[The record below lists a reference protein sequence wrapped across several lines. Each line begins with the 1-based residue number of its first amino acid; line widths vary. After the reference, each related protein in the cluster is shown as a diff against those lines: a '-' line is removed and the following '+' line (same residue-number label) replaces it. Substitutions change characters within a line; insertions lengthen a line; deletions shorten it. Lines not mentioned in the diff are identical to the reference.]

1 MRHYFIALGLLG
13 CSQLALAET
22 DPFVS
27 MGLFFAPMSEVETDP
42 GGSIDGSGFGA
53 RVEVGGALHVHGEY
67 LQSSL
72 DDNAG
77 DVDFSDTRLGM
88 SYRSH
93 MENGYILASA
103 EYVGLDFDAN
113 GDDQGVGVHLGAGIN
128 AGDKVALYGRVGMLA
143 LDDLDGPEMRLGV
156 DAKLQEGTSI
166 YGEYRTAMLSS
177 DGTDVDVND
186 LRVGVRFSF

>member
-1 MRHYFIALGLLG
+1 MRHYVIALGLLG
-13 CSQLALAET
+13 CTQLAQAET

-27 MGLFFAPMSEVETDP
+27 MGLFFAPMSEVESDP
-42 GGSIDGSGFGA
+42 GDSIDGSGFGA
-53 RVEVGGALHVHGEY
+53 RVEVGGALHIHGEY

-72 DDNAG
+72 DDPAG

-88 SYRSH
+88 TYRSH

-113 GDDQGVGVHLGAGIN
+113 GDDQGIGVHLGAGFN
-128 AGDKVALYGRVGMLA
+128 ATDSVALYGRAGMIS
-143 LDDLDGPEMRLGV
+143 LDDLDGPELRIGI
-156 DAKLQEGTSI
+156 DGKLQEGTSV
-166 YGEYRTAMLSS
+166 YGEYRTMMLSA

-186 LRVGVRFSF
+186 LRIGVRFSF

>member
-1 MRHYFIALGLLG
+1 MRHYVIALGLLG
-13 CSQLALAET
+13 CTQLAQAET

-27 MGLFFAPMSEVETDP
+27 MGLFFAPVSEVETDP
-42 GGSIDGSGFGA
+42 GDSIDGSGFGA
-53 RVEVGGALHVHGEY
+53 RVEVGGALHIHGEY

-72 DDNAG
+72 DDPAG

-113 GDDQGVGVHLGAGIN
+113 GDDQGIGVHLGAGFN
-128 AGDKVALYGRVGMLA
+128 ATDSVALYGRAGMIS
-143 LDDLDGPEMRLGV
+143 LDDLDGPEIRFGV
-156 DAKLQEGTSI
+156 DAKLQEGTSV
-166 YGEYRTAMLSS
+166 YGEYRTMMLSA